1 MGPPAGDGRFRLR
14 STTSDQTAGCES
26 NRLPEKSVKWRMLL
40 LCAVFLGCFLLS
52 FCVGRYGVPLPE
64 LIKIFVSRVFSISK
78 TWTDSMERVAIHIR
92 LPRILAAALIGGAL
106 SAAGCVYQGIFKNP
120 MVSPDVL
127 GSSAGACFG
136 AALGIMLGLGHAGA
150 SVLAFIMGLV
160 AVLIAMALSSRF
172 RESHVLGMVL
182 AGIMIGS
189 LFQAMTSY
197 LKLVADPADQL
208 PAITYWLMGSLS
220 SIRMGDLAVLFP
232 VLLAGFVPLFLLR
245 WRLNVATLGE
255 EEARALGV
263 NIRLLRAVVVL
274 CATLLTAASVAVSGL
289 IGWVGL
295 VIPHFARQF
304 VGCDFRWQL
313 PASVLMG
320 GAFLVLVDDIA
331 RSIAT
336 SELPIGILTAFVGA
350 PFFLYMFFA
359 RKRRRP

>member
-1 MGPPAGDGRFRLR
+1 MRRHASEPAW
-14 STTSDQTAGCES
+14 CEI
-26 NRLPEKSVKWRMLL
+26 NRLPRKSVKRRMLL
-40 LCAVFLGCFLLS
+40 LCAVFLGCFFVS
-52 FCVGRYGVPLPE
+52 FCVGRYGVPLNE
-64 LIKIFVSRVFSISK
+64 LVKIFANKVFSIPQ
-78 TWTDSMERVAIHIR
+78 TWTDNMERVVINIR
-92 LPRILAAALIGGAL
+92 LPRILAASLIGAAL

-136 AALGIMLGLGHAGA
+136 AALGIMLGWGHAGA
-150 SVLAFIMGLV
+150 SAMAFVLGLV
-160 AVLIAMALSSRF
+160 AVLIAMALASRF
-172 RESHVLGMVL
+172 KESHVLGMVL

-197 LKLVADPADQL
+197 LKLVADPTDQL

-220 SIRMGDLAVLFP
+220 SIRMGDLAVLTP
-232 VLLAGFVPLFLLR
+232 VLLVGFVPLILLR
-245 WRLNVATLGE
+245 WRMNVATLGE

-263 NIRLLRAVVVL
+263 NIRLLRGVVVF
-274 CATLLTAASVAVSGL
+274 CATLLTAASVAVSGM

-304 VGCDFRWQL
+304 VGCDFRAQL
-313 PASVLMG
+313 PASILMG
-320 GAFLVLVDDIA
+320 ASFLIVVDDVA

-350 PFFLYMFFA
+350 PFFLYLFFSG
-359 RKRRRP
+359 KRRRA